1 MNKYLITKKI
11 LFLTGLTMYLIEK
24 IEEIE
29 NHNKIYTGKLKRT
42 AKMFLAELE
51 KPLNV
56 IYEGATD
63 EAVQQGYDVNN
74 EIHYVMEKKYDE
86 YSDLMDKE
94 KEEHEK

>member
-1 MNKYLITKKI
+1 MNRYLITKKI

-29 NHNKIYTGKLKRT
+29 KYNNIYRGKLKRT
-42 AKMFLAELE
+42 AKMFLEELE

-86 YSDLMDKE
+86 YSNLMDKE
-94 KEEHEK
+94 KDEHGE